1 MLDVLGLWRDDP
13 QAVLLEMRDLV
24 LWRYGIEIC
33 LLLSLDINLLH

>member
-24 LWRYGIEIC
+24 LRRYGIDVC
-33 LLLSLDINLLH
+33 LMLSLDINILH